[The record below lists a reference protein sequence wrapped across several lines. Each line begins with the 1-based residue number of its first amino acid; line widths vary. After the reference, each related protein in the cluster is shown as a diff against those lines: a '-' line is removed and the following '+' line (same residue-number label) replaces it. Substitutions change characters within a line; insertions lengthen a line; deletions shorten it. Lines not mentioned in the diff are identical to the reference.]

1 MIKQFSYSDYD
12 FFAYFYN
19 KYWTV
24 GYPLAMVKALDKI
37 LFPYIKSDAKIL
49 DLCCGTGNVSHEL
62 SKIGYNVMGVDG
74 SASMLSYANINAP
87 DVKFIQSDIRELN
100 LDTKFD
106 AIISLL
112 DSINHL
118 LTVEDL
124 EIAFRNVHK
133 HLNDDAIFVFDIN
146 SYKSS
151 ITVAD
156 CSFSVVEDTNVF
168 INNAYYDEKE
178 EKLIY
183 NITMFMKEDSNW
195 IRGDVQIVEKY
206 YDENIIVDILRSI
219 GFNNISIMQGYR
231 DLRIKK
237 FCDRIF
243 ITARK

>member
-1 MIKQFSYSDYD
+1 MKQFSYSDYD

-19 KYWTV
+19 KYWTI
-24 GYPLAMVKALDKI
+24 GYPLTMVKALERI
-37 LFPYIKSDAKIL
+37 LFPYIKADAKIL

-62 SKIGYNVMGVDG
+62 SKLGYDVMGVDG

-87 DVKFIQSDIRELN
+87 TVNFIQSDVRELN
-100 LDTKFD
+100 LGVKFD

-112 DSINHL
+112 DSMNHL

-124 EIAFRNVHK
+124 EIAFRKVYE
-133 HLNDDAIFVFDIN
+133 HLKDDAIFVFDIN

-195 IRGDVQIVEKY
+195 IRGDAQIVERY
-206 YDENIIVDILRSI
+206 YDENIIVDILRSV
-219 GFNNISIMQGYR
+219 GYNNIAVMQGYK